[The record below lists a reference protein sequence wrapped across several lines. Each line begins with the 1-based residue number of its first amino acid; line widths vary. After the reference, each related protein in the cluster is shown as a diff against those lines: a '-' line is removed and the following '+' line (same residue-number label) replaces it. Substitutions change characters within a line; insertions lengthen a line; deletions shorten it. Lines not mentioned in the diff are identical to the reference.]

1 MCLWNAAKPATTQS
15 GQGSPVQKYTQPPSP
30 KIMLLDKKSTQT
42 PLRSKPFIHA
52 PPSHCDAC
60 YDGNTN
66 PTWLLPQYGTDVQYE
81 DLESQ
86 QNIELV
92 ATNLSVEGSIH
103 SLQAKNLQLESRL
116 QGKVDDLKEGI
127 LVDNAKIEKE
137 LRIFIKDEIRAHS
150 SEAKVQLDRIIKEQL
165 TDNFTKV
172 DTVEEKVA
180 ATSNHLNKLVEGLAN
195 SLEAETLQLESR
207 LVGKIDDLKEEFL
220 ADNAK
225 LEKRL
230 RIVIEDEVRAHS
242 SEAKVQLDR
251 IIKEQLTAN
260 SAKVDAVEEKVV
272 ATSNCLIKL
281 QSENDQ
287 LKQQLGICIE
297 SNLKQCQATK
307 KLEAFIEEQPGSHSS
322 KVDEVEQK
330 CDAKVDAV
338 EEKVVATS
346 NCLIKLQ
353 SENDQLKQQLG
364 ICIESNLKQ
373 CQATKKLEAFIEEQ
387 LGSHSSKVDEVEQK
401 CDAISTCA
409 AEFKSEL
416 STYTESYGIL
426 LLKQA
431 QTTKK
436 HTAEVQALQ
445 RKQAADNE
453 ETIKL
458 TKRVDDLE
466 SMLLK
471 DYQQVE
477 DLNASHLKVVAGCQG
492 LENELGRVKYSVD
505 DALVTQQNLTV
516 KISNELLSITRKNED
531 AISSQNAQLCEL
543 RKGAAYRPVPLSTCT
558 LQSTLE
564 QTRETKQKSRIL
576 SDLQKGNEILKEL
589 HQKPPTSTTVVQYNS
604 IINQVCNA
612 SLSNTSELI
621 LRPIIADVMP
631 STDSEKDRSQ
641 KRKRLTDG
649 RDK

>member
-307 KLEAFIEEQPGSHSS
+307 KLEAFIEEQ
-322 KVDEVEQK
+322 
-330 CDAKVDAV
+330 
-338 EEKVVATS
+338 
-346 NCLIKLQ
+346 
-353 SENDQLKQQLG
+353 
-364 ICIESNLKQ
+364 
-373 CQATKKLEAFIEEQ
+373 

-416 STYTESYGIL
+416 STYTESYGVL

>member
-66 PTWLLPQYGTDVQYE
+66 PTWLLSQYGTDVQYE

-260 SAKVDAVEEKVV
+260 S
-272 ATSNCLIKL
+272 T
-281 QSENDQ
+281 
-287 LKQQLGICIE
+287 
-297 SNLKQCQATK
+297 
-307 KLEAFIEEQPGSHSS
+307 
-322 KVDEVEQK
+322 
-330 CDAKVDAV
+330 KVDAV

>member
-66 PTWLLPQYGTDVQYE
+66 PTWLLSQYGTDVQYE

-307 KLEAFIEEQPGSHSS
+307 KLEAFIEEQ
-322 KVDEVEQK
+322 
-330 CDAKVDAV
+330 
-338 EEKVVATS
+338 
-346 NCLIKLQ
+346 
-353 SENDQLKQQLG
+353 
-364 ICIESNLKQ
+364 
-373 CQATKKLEAFIEEQ
+373 

-416 STYTESYGIL
+416 STYTESYGVL

>member
-260 SAKVDAVEEKVV
+260 S
-272 ATSNCLIKL
+272 
-281 QSENDQ
+281 
-287 LKQQLGICIE
+287 
-297 SNLKQCQATK
+297 
-307 KLEAFIEEQPGSHSS
+307 
-322 KVDEVEQK
+322 
-330 CDAKVDAV
+330 AKVDAV